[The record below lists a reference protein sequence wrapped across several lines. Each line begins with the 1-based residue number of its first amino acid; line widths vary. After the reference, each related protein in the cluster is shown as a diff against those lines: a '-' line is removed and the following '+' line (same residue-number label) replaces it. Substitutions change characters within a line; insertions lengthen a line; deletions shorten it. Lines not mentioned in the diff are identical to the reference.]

1 MPELTARQHEI
12 AQLVVR
18 GCTNAEIAR
27 MLALSPSTIKV
38 AISRLLML
46 FEVSNRTE
54 LAAELTKIAA
64 L

>member
-1 MPELTARQHEI
+1 MPELTARQREI
-12 AQLVVR
+12 AQLVIR

-27 MLALSPSTIKV
+27 MLELSTATIKAAV
-38 AISRLLML
+38 ARLLVL
-46 FEVSNRTE
+46 FDVSNRTE